1 MSEPSFSVH
10 RFLVI
15 IFLTAVG
22 TLYTDIWMINSF
34 HVS

>member
-1 MSEPSFSVH
+1 MSETAFSVH